1 MYPEFIAIYI
11 GLAILIGLGVVIL
24 ILLIRLNQNGDK
36 QNISIRKAT
45 PVVNQTISPVDIT
58 NNSANTVFCTKCATQ
73 FSSEEHFCPNCGTP
87 R

>member
-36 QNISIRKAT
+36 QNI
-45 PVVNQTISPVDIT
+45 
-58 NNSANTVFCTKCATQ
+58 
-73 FSSEEHFCPNCGTP
+73 
-87 R
+87 